1 MTRLMIWIALLGT
14 LMIAAALGIAALTE
28 PGRQAAA
35 AEALHA
41 AMVAEGTDLY
51 AENCV
56 ACHGASGEGIAAY
69 PPLTAAAASMDVQT
83 LYNTIERGRYN
94 TAMAAFGVEEG
105 GVLTGMQLESLVVM
119 LQADTWDTVAAR
131 VAELGLTPPQITVAE
146 IPAETL
152 ALVEA
157 MPGGEALAV
166 GLTVYAENCA
176 ACHGANGEGS
186 TLAPALNTDELR
198 IRLSDADIARIVQEG
213 VPGTL
218 MASWANALEPAQQQ
232 AVVTLISGWGELNSA
247 GIQLPVIEVAP
258 LDTSPE
264 AIANGQR
271 LFNLLCTQ
279 CHGIDG
285 YGTRIAPA
293 LNNQTFLSQTPDAAI
308 QQIIAGGVTGTNMPA
323 WGGYLTDADI
333 AALTVYL
340 RSLQPTAP
348 IIAPAQP

>member
-1 MTRLMIWIALLGT
+1 MTRQMSWLAFIGT
-14 LMIAAALGIAALTE
+14 LMIVAGLGLAVLGE

-35 AEALHA
+35 SEALHT

-51 AENCV
+51 AQNCV
-56 ACHGASGEGIAAY
+56 ACHGASGEGVAAY
-69 PPLTAAAASMDVQT
+69 PPLTTVAEMDVQT
-83 LYNTIERGRYN
+83 ISNTIERGRYN
-94 TAMAAFGVEEG
+94 TGMAAFGVEEG
-105 GVLTGMQLESLVVM
+105 GILTGMQIESIVVM
-119 LQADTWDTVAAR
+119 LQANEWDTVAVR
-131 VAELGLTPPQITVAE
+131 IAELGLTPPQITVAE

-152 ALVEA
+152 ALVA
-157 MPGGEALAV
+157 ALPDGAALST

-198 IRLSDADIARIVQEG
+198 VRLSDADIARIVQEG

-218 MASWANALEPAQQQ
+218 MASWSAALDTYQQQ
-232 AVVTLISGWGELNSA
+232 SIVALISNWGELNAA
-247 GIQLPVIEVAP
+247 GITLPVIEAAP
-258 LDTSPE
+258 LDTSPQ

-271 LFNLLCTQ
+271 LFSLLCTQ
-279 CHGIDG
+279 CHGTDG
-285 YGTRIAPA
+285 YGSPIAPA

-333 AALTVYL
+333 AAITVYL
-340 RSLQPTAP
+340 RSLEATAP
-348 IIAPAQP
+348 IVAPAQP

>member
-1 MTRLMIWIALLGT
+1 MTQQVRWIAFIGT
-14 LMIAAALGIAALTE
+14 LMIVAGLGIAVVSE
-28 PGRQAAA
+28 SGRQTAAS
-35 AEALHA
+35 ENLHT
-41 AMVAEGTDLY
+41 AMVAEGVDLY
-51 AENCV
+51 AQNCV
-56 ACHGASGEGIAAY
+56 ACHGASGEGVASY
-69 PPLTAAAASMDVQT
+69 PPLTTATAMDAQI
-83 LYNTIERGRYN
+83 LYNTVERGRYN
-94 TAMAAFGVEEG
+94 TAMAAFGIEEG
-105 GVLTGMQLESLVVM
+105 GILTGMQIESLVVM
-119 LQADTWDTVAAR
+119 LQAETWDTIAAR
-131 VAELGLTPPQITVAE
+131 VAELGLTPPQILVAE
-146 IPAETL
+146 IPAETF

-157 MPGGEALAV
+157 LPDGATLAT

-198 IRLSDADIARIVQEG
+198 VRLSDADIARIVQEG

-218 MASWANALEPAQQQ
+218 MASWAGALELVQKQ
-232 AVVTLISGWGELNSA
+232 AVVALISNWGELNAA
-247 GIQLPVIEVAP
+247 GIRLPMIESTP

-271 LFNLLCTQ
+271 LFGLLCTQ

-285 YGTRIAPA
+285 YGSRIAPA

-333 AALTVYL
+333 ASITVYL

-348 IIAPAQP
+348 IVAPPQP

>member
-1 MTRLMIWIALLGT
+1 MTRQLSWFAMFGT
-14 LMIAAALGIAALTE
+14 VMIAAALAIAVIRE
-28 PGRQAAA
+28 PDRQVAA
-35 AEALHA
+35 AEVLHTS
-41 AMVAEGTDLY
+41 MVAEGTDLY

-69 PPLTAAAASMDVQT
+69 PPLTTVVNMDAQT
-83 LYNTIERGRYN
+83 VYNTIERGRYN
-94 TAMAAFGVEEG
+94 TAMAAFGVEDG
-105 GVLTGMQLESLVVM
+105 GILTAMQVESLVTM
-119 LQADTWDTVAAR
+119 LQADTWDTVSSR
-131 VAELGLTPPQITVAE
+131 VVELGLTPPQIVVAE
-146 IPAETL
+146 IPADTI
-152 ALVEA
+152 ALVESLPDGA
-157 MPGGEALAV
+157 ALSA

-198 IRLSDADIARIVQEG
+198 VRLSDADIARIVAEG

-218 MASWANALEPAQQQ
+218 MSSWSSALDPAEQQ
-232 AVVTLISGWGELNSA
+232 AVVTLISRWGELNTA
-247 GIQLPVIEVAP
+247 GIKLPVIESAP
-258 LDTSPE
+258 IDSSPE

-285 YGTRIAPA
+285 YGSPIAPA

-308 QQIIAGGVTGTNMPA
+308 QAIIAGGVSGTNMPS

-333 AALTVYL
+333 AAITAYL

-348 IIAPAQP
+348 IVAPAQP